1 MVSLMTDEKPASP
14 PARSGRFRPPFKATL
29 AVLVAALAL
38 GAAAVPWWLSD
49 CERLS
54 RMVAKA
60 LPGFEGTVAIERA
73 RLGWVGPMVIEGISF
88 AGPAEAR
95 PPVSISRVEVRHGLL
110 GILLSAGDLGTVRV
124 SGLDVAVAFDEDHH
138 TNLEEIFPPPPTG
151 PQPAQPVAQ
160 RSPIRMRLE
169 VEKAIVRITAP
180 WTLEPWVSDPI
191 SIRAALAPNATG
203 TFSEWTLE
211 PVELLA
217 DAQMDPAVSWGVLAY
232 AAPVLADTTRSRGR
246 FSLRLDGATLP
257 VGDPAAGS
265 LSGVLAMHEVVV
277 GPGPLVTNLLQSLP
291 VSLPRPP
298 DILVADESRV
308 RFQLAD
314 RKVRH
319 EGLTFGLPLP
329 GPGRRLDVESS
340 GTVALDDRAVDLKLV
355 LPIPTDLRQDR
366 PLLAALAGKTISVG
380 VAGNLDEPEVVFDG
394 SIRQTAGEVAAD
406 LLERVRGGQP
416 PPPEGPA
423 DRRGEAGGPSSPPA
437 PRSGDQAGD
446 SSTGEAIVDIVGDV
460 LEEVARRRAER
471 RAAEADGQAPPRRGR
486 LRQRLLRPP
495 PAPQP
500 PP

>member
-1 MVSLMTDEKPASP
+1 MPDEQPASA
-14 PARSGRFRPPFKATL
+14 PARSGRFRPPLKATIAAL
-29 AVLVAALAL
+29 TAALAF
-38 GAAAVPWWLSD
+38 GVAAVPWWLSNP
-49 CERLS
+49 ERLS
-54 RMVAKA
+54 RLAADA
-60 LPGFEGTVAIERA
+60 LPECKGTIAIERA
-73 RLGWVGPMVIEGISF
+73 RLGWVGPMVIEGITIT
-88 AGPAEAR
+88 APTGGR
-95 PPVSISRVEVRHGLL
+95 PPVSLSRVEVRHGLL
-110 GILLSAGDLGTVRV
+110 GILMSAGDLGTVRV
-124 SGLDVAVAFDEDHH
+124 SGLEVAVAFDEDHH
-138 TNLEEIFPPPPTG
+138 TNLGEIFPPPPTG
-151 PQPAQPVAQ
+151 PEPAQPVAQ
-160 RSPIRMRLE
+160 RSPIRMRLA
-169 VEKAIVRITAP
+169 VDDAIVRITAP

-191 SIRAALAPNATG
+191 SIRAALAPNASG
-203 TFSEWTLE
+203 TFSEWSLE

-217 DAQMDPAVSWGVLAY
+217 NAQMDPAVSWGVLAY

-246 FSLRLDGATLP
+246 FSLRLDGARLP
-257 VGDPAAGS
+257 VGDPASGS

-308 RFQLAD
+308 RFQLAN

-355 LPIPTDLRQDR
+355 LPIPADLRQDR
-366 PLLAALAGKTISVG
+366 PLLAALAGKRISVG

-394 SIRQTAGEVAAD
+394 SIRQAAGEVAAD
-406 LLERVRGGQP
+406 LLDRVRGGQP
-416 PPPEGPA
+416 PPPVVAA
-423 DRRGEAGGPSSPPA
+423 DRRGEAGAASPPPA
-437 PRSGDQAGD
+437 PGAGEQAGEP
-446 SSTGEAIVDIVGDV
+446 STGEAIVDVVGDV

-471 RAAEADGQAPPRRGR
+471 RAAEADGQAPRRRGR

-500 PP
+500 HPE